1 MKIGCLKADS
11 LSNLESNK
19 IKILKTFIDNMNSE
33 TLKFIRCYSM
43 RVYNDCN
50 LLTYSR
56 GMKDTDNNYY
66 LLRIKDFLSDLY
78 FCIFSGKNNSNNYNK
93 ADLITIQDIFIIMH
107 LVTETGK
114 TWLSLKNYDIRSEIA
129 KKIGG
134 ILNYLKVKPND
145 MCIFV
150 NQDLEYY
157 NYLIDYL
164 DFYIEKFVKETKSND
179 QKDLSFNNINIA
191 IEENKNLPIQEDQI
205 NNNANEND
213 NIDNN
218 NNEKDKDKII
228 IDTEPNKEE
237 KNSSKNI
244 FTQNN
249 SNEKK
254 ERNNPTKSKKINDNN
269 NIYSNSSVDEKT
281 QNILEVLFLLKN
293 VYFRSEHEKT
303 KHLILN
309 IIKIIN
315 DLGEEDIEKQIEV
328 LDAFYNLKHK
338 ENLNNKILNEIHI
351 LYINSLI
358 QQNKFDEADT
368 IIKNSLRT
376 ILPNT
381 KEEEVYFI
389 LNFYLLLQQ
398 KNIEPMKLGEMF
410 QIVLQHQELKI
421 EDLSEIFIHIYN
433 SEYKYYLLKLFCEE
447 ICYNSSNSGQNRN
460 KNKND
465 INNKNNA
472 DNNKYLN
479 SKMVLSFNVLMA
491 MPEFVLIFNYLFIE
505 AFINS
510 QEVDFE
516 NNITDDMNSNKNN
529 YKDFSMSNKDIEK
542 IMSNES
548 FFELIKIMS
557 EALLENCINNLYKE
571 HKMNIPILLHNLL
584 YLFLNKAKN
593 AHQINFANY
602 FLIDII
608 NKFKKNNIET
618 WKEFSM
624 MSIQLYIEKK
634 DYNKLKSILKELE
647 TDEKE
652 SKQSTFIYAKI
663 ISILGEGIKW
673 NSINIIEQL
682 CHDLNDSDDF
692 EVLYY
697 IKIFRFIYDNKIND
711 IFILSIILEKYCHK
725 IMEIYDNCNL
735 ENNPLIQI
743 KYANYNYSMIDCCYE
758 VLFYCSHF
766 NNFCSKID
774 VFCDIL
780 ENVSI
785 FMENF
790 RYENNFKNKI
800 IITNISVVSELIKLF
815 ISFKN
820 LKDFKSGKYY
830 YPDYMIS
837 NLSKLLNFIFLNF
850 EQFFNN
856 EYMQNLTGPITYDS
870 LIPVT
875 VLFSFFQDSKIFSF
889 SLAIKEL
896 VNEKQKEKDKDNNI
910 TKKYIS
916 LKDKYKLYQQNFVNA
931 IKIYTNS
938 IQEFDNAI
946 INKKNSKNNNNFNND
961 NVINIDNINEA
972 NNLIKPRINQYLTN
986 IYNETRIYDEIIM
999 VKLTINSEKEN
1010 LKSYITNI
1018 LNKNYQDKKFMM
1030 IVNSVLFCEG
1040 FKNLSFFLINELINK
1055 IIVTNTDE
1063 LFNKCYTTND
1073 IFELYKELF
1082 NVSDE
1087 NDIQAQIKCLKN
1099 YQIFLCKLS
1108 GKIDDSIFFQ
1118 NTEWIY
1124 YQIFQMFEKGGTNL
1138 DKKTMNFSNLKSIF
1152 DELNT
1157 TLIGKEKTL
1166 VIEGLIDLIIKKTI

>member
-1 MKIGCLKADS
+1 
-11 LSNLESNK
+11 
-19 IKILKTFIDNMNSE
+19 MNSE

-78 FCIFSGKNNSNNYNK
+78 FCIFSGKSNNSNYNK
-93 ADLITIQDIFIIMH
+93 VDLITIQDIFIIMH

-114 TWLSLKNYDIRSEIA
+114 TWINLKNYDIRSEIA

-164 DFYIEKFVKETKSND
+164 DFYIEKFVKEIKNNENIENISII
-179 QKDLSFNNINIA
+179 QKDLKVNNID
-191 IEENKNLPIQEDQI
+191 IEIEDNNKNLIIQEDPI
-205 NNNANEND
+205 NNNVNNKDNDRNND
-213 NIDNN
+213 NIDSNN
-218 NNEKDKDKII
+218 NDKDKII
-228 IDTEPNKEE
+228 IDPEPNKE

-254 ERNNPTKSKKINDNN
+254 ERNNPTKSKKINHNDN
-269 NIYSNSSVDEKT
+269 IFSNSTVDEKT

-293 VYFRSEHEKT
+293 VYFRSDHEKT

-338 ENLNNKILNEIHI
+338 ENLNNKILNEIQI

-358 QQNKFDEADT
+358 QQSKFEEADT
-368 IIKNSLRT
+368 IIKDSLRT

-389 LNFYLLLQQ
+389 LNFYLLMQQ
-398 KNIEPMKLGEMF
+398 KNIEATKLGEMF

-447 ICYNSSNSGQNRN
+447 ICYNSNNIGQNRN

-472 DNNKYLN
+472 DSNKYLN
-479 SKMVLSFNVLMA
+479 SKIVLSFNVLMS

-510 QEVDFE
+510 QEMDIE
-516 NNITDDMNSNKNN
+516 NSINDSH
-529 YKDFSMSNKDIEK
+529 KDFSMSNKDFEK

-557 EALLENCINNLYKE
+557 EALLENCINNSYKE

-593 AHQINFANY
+593 THQSNFANY

-652 SKQSTFIYAKI
+652 SKHSTYIYAKI
-663 ISILGEGIKW
+663 IAILGEGIKW

-682 CHDLNDSDDF
+682 CQDLNDSDDF

-725 IMEIYDNCNL
+725 MMEIYDNCKL
-735 ENNPLIQI
+735 DNNPLNQL
-743 KYANYNYSMIDCCYE
+743 KYSNYNYSMIDCCYE
-758 VLFYCSHF
+758 VLFYSSHF

-790 RYENNFKNKI
+790 KYEDNFKNKI
-800 IITNISVVSELIKLF
+800 IITNVSVVSELIKLF

-820 LKDFKSGKYY
+820 LKDFKNGKYY

-850 EQFFNN
+850 DQFFNK

-870 LIPVT
+870 LVPVT

-889 SLAIKEL
+889 SSAIKEI
-896 VNEKQKEKDKDNNI
+896 VNEKQKDKEKNNNI
-910 TKKYIS
+910 TNKYIS

-946 INKKNSKNNNNFNND
+946 INKKNSNSND
-961 NVINIDNINEA
+961 NIINTDNINEV

-986 IYNETRIYDEIIM
+986 IYNETKIYDEIIM

-1040 FKNLSFFLINELINK
+1040 FKNLSFFLISELINK
-1055 IIVTNTDE
+1055 IIVTNTEE

-1099 YQIFLCKLS
+1099 YQIFLCKLV
-1108 GKIDDSIFFQ
+1108 GKIDDSIFYQ

-1152 DELNT
+1152 DEING

>member
-1 MKIGCLKADS
+1 
-11 LSNLESNK
+11 
-19 IKILKTFIDNMNSE
+19 MNSE

-43 RVYNDCN
+43 RVYNNCN

-56 GMKDTDNNYY
+56 GMKDIDNNYY

-78 FCIFSGKNNSNNYNK
+78 FCIFSDKNNNNNNNK

-114 TWLSLKNYDIRSEIA
+114 TWITLKNYDIRSEIA

-164 DFYIEKFVKETKSND
+164 DFYIEKFVKEIKSNENID
-179 QKDLSFNNINIA
+179 NIQKDLIFNNIEIA
-191 IEENKNLPIQEDQI
+191 TEGNNKSFVNQEGPL
-205 NNNANEND
+205 NNNTNVNDIDKAND
-213 NIDNN
+213 NIDSNN
-218 NNEKDKDKII
+218 NDKDKII
-228 IDTEPNKEE
+228 IDTDPIKE
-237 KNSSKNI
+237 KTSSKNI

-254 ERNNPTKSKKINDNN
+254 ERNNPTKSKKINN
-269 NIYSNSSVDEKT
+269 NIYSNSNIDEKT

-293 VYFRSEHEKT
+293 VYFRSDHEKT

-338 ENLNNKILNEIHI
+338 ENLNSKILNEIQI

-358 QQNKFDEADT
+358 QQSKYEEADT

-398 KNIEPMKLGEMF
+398 KNVEPTKLGEMF
-410 QIVLQHQELKI
+410 QIVIQHQELKI

-433 SEYKYYLLKLFCEE
+433 NEYKYYLLKLFCEE
-447 ICYNSSNSGQNRN
+447 ICYNSSNAGQNRN

-479 SKMVLSFNVLMA
+479 SKIVLSFNVLMS

-510 QEVDFE
+510 QEMDIE
-516 NNITDDMNSNKNN
+516 NNINDNMNNN
-529 YKDFSMSNKDIEK
+529 GYKDCSMSNKDIEK
-542 IMSNES
+542 ILGNES
-548 FFELIKIMS
+548 FFELIKIMA

-593 AHQINFANY
+593 THQSNFANY

-647 TDEKE
+647 ADQKE
-652 SKQSTFIYAKI
+652 SKHSTYIYAKI

-682 CHDLNDSDDF
+682 CQDLNGSDDF

-725 IMEIYDNCNL
+725 SMEIYNNFKSD
-735 ENNPLIQI
+735 NNPLNQLRFD
-743 KYANYNYSMIDCCYE
+743 NYNYSMIDCCYE
-758 VLFYCSHF
+758 VLFNCSHF
-766 NNFCSKID
+766 SNFCSKID

-780 ENVSI
+780 ENVGI

-790 RYENNFKNKI
+790 RYENNIRNKI
-800 IITNISVVSELIKLF
+800 IITNVSVVSELIKLF

-820 LKDFKSGKYY
+820 LKDFKNGKYF

-850 EQFFNN
+850 DQFFNK
-856 EYMQNLTGPITYDS
+856 EYMQNLAGPITYES

-896 VNEKQKEKDKDNNI
+896 INQKQKEKEKEKEKDSNI
-910 TKKYIS
+910 TNKYIS

-938 IQEFDNAI
+938 IQEFDNTH
-946 INKKNSKNNNNFNND
+946 INKNNSNNSFKPVSND
-961 NVINIDNINEA
+961 NMINIDNTNEA
-972 NNLIKPRINQYLTN
+972 NNLIKPKVNQYLTN

-1018 LNKNYQDKKFMM
+1018 LNKNYHDKKFMM

-1040 FKNLSFFLINELINK
+1040 FKNLSFFLISELINK

-1087 NDIQAQIKCLKN
+1087 NDLQGQIKCLKN
-1099 YQIFLCKLS
+1099 YQIFLCKLF
-1108 GKIDDSIFFQ
+1108 GKIDDSIFLQ

-1124 YQIFQMFEKGGTNL
+1124 YQIFQMLEKGGTSL

-1152 DELNT
+1152 DEING